1 MIPGLKAM
9 GAAQVALRLMARRGH
24 GDWSALV
31 VAPGGDV
38 AAVAEEL
45 ADEME
50 AIGDCTVA
58 RVFDATTVEALAERL
73 AATHEPAVAS
83 GLEGWPAA
91 EWGHFD
97 CLRSRF
103 ARDERTALVVGQAAF
118 ERVAQQAPNFGSW
131 LGASVVAYLPDASL
145 LSDEERGRRLTALRE
160 WSGLSDDEVLACAVA
175 GTLPPDPEFAEW
187 LVLLRRGELLGR

>member
-1 MIPGLKAM
+1 VIPGLKAM
-9 GAAQVALRLMARRGH
+9 GAAEVALRLMARRGH
-24 GDWSALV
+24 GDWTALV
-31 VAPGGDV
+31 VDPGTDV
-38 AAVAEEL
+38 AAIAEEL

-50 AIGDCTVA
+50 AVGDSTVA

-97 CLRSRF
+97 RLRSRF
-103 ARDERTALVVGQAAF
+103 ARDERTALVVGRATF
-118 ERVAQQAPNFGSW
+118 ELLAQQAPNFGSW
-131 LGASVVAYLPDASL
+131 LGASVVAYLPDASVL
-145 LSDEERGRRLTALRE
+145 TEEERGRRLEALRG
-160 WSGLSDDEVLACAVA
+160 WSGLADAEVLARASA

-187 LVLLRRGELLGR
+187 LVLLRRGDLLGH